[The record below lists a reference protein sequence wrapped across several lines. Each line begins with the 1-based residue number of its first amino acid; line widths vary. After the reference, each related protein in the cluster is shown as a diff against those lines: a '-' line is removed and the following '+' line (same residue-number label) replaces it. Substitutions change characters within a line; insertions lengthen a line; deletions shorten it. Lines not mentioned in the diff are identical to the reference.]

1 MFQAYDLLKPGGYFF
16 AEDFF
21 ELGTLTENEKQTLKR
36 DVFCSYLPKF
46 DLYQEQLKKAGFELV
61 KVCVASSSLSFI
73 SVSNQIDPVMIGRGC
88 DRRLEEIHAG
98 ARR

>member
-61 KVCVASSSLSFI
+61 KVCRFFLPSI
-73 SVSNQIDPVMIGRGC
+73 SVLNKLI
-88 DRRLEEIHAG
+88 L
-98 ARR
+98 